1 MFTVRGIVYIVRGV
15 VYVVRGIVYVVRG
28 VGQNLRYIVIY
39 CDTERHF
46 IEI

>member
-1 MFTVRGIVYIVRGV
+1 MYNVRGIVYVVRGV
-15 VYVVRGIVYVVRG
+15 VYVVRGIVCVVRG
-28 VGQNLRYIVIY
+28 VGQNIRYIVIY